1 MDVALLGAHTLTNK
15 QSSLP
20 AVPEVVVHS
29 LPKAVAAS
37 VVVHGVGGWGGCHRR
52 FPTGGAAY
60 GIPSHSL
67 TVLTVLLVIPHT
79 GPDVVCTVVPAA
91 HVGASAVA
99 DLAAGPAD
107 AIAITATVR
116 AATANTDPNT
126 RDRSPDNLVT
136 VIPNPNFTFPS
147 FPFD

>member
-1 MDVALLGAHTLTNK
+1 MLGAHTLTNR

-20 AVPEVVVHS
+20 NVPEVEVHA
-29 LPKAVAAS
+29 LPKAVAGS

-67 TVLTVLLVIPHT
+67 TPLTLLLVIPHT
-79 GPDVVCTVVPAA
+79 GPAVVCTSVPGA
-91 HVGASAVA
+91 HVGVCAVA
-99 DLAAGPAD
+99 DLVAGPAD
-107 AIAITATVR
+107 AMASTPTVR
-116 AATANTDPNT
+116 AATIKTEPNT
-126 RDRSPDNLVT
+126 RDRNPDNLVT
-136 VIPNPNFTFPS
+136 LIPKPILTFLS